1 MSTRSSVVALT
12 GFTHDS
18 HAVQTAPSRRL
29 HREPMRILYGVT
41 GEGLGHAMR
50 ARALVEHLTARGH
63 DVRVAASG
71 RAARVLDGHFAGV
84 LHIDGLCLRYDRGG
98 LHRRR
103 TVMANLRAAPH
114 ALARNVEV
122 ALRDVAVWG
131 PEAVITDFDSFAHG
145 VGRVL
150 GLPVLSFDHQHVLD
164 RFRHPPDVRALLSP
178 GFRST
183 RAFVRAKT
191 PGCAHYLV
199 TSFFFPEVRASCRAA
214 TTVVGPVVRPAIAAA
229 ASAARDGDH
238 VLVYQTAR
246 GDARLL
252 PALRA
257 HPRAR
262 FVVYGSGREGKVGN
276 VTLRAFDEARFVED
290 LATSRAVVSNGGFT
304 TLAEALYL
312 GKAALSVPIARQSE
326 QELNAAYLERLG
338 LGVRAPRLDAAAIG
352 AFLARQERGDLR
364 APRDAR
370 LLTGRADAF
379 AAVDRLLGRL
389 GHREAA

>member
-1 MSTRSSVVALT
+1 
-12 GFTHDS
+12 
-18 HAVQTAPSRRL
+18 
-29 HREPMRILYGVT
+29 MRILYGVT

-63 DVRVAASG
+63 RVRIAASG
-71 RAARVLDGHFAGV
+71 RAARVLDAHFPGV

-103 TVMANLRAAPH
+103 TVLANLRAAPQ
-114 ALARNVEV
+114 ALARNVEL

-131 PEAVITDFDSFAHG
+131 PEAVVTDFDSFAHG

-150 GLPVLSFDHQHVLD
+150 GLPVISFDHQHVLD
-164 RFRHPPDVRALLSP
+164 RFRHPAAVRALLSP

-191 PGCAHYLV
+191 PGCEHYVV
-199 TSFFFPEVRASCRAA
+199 TSFFFPELRPSCREA
-214 TTVVGPVVRPAIAAA
+214 TTVVGPVVRPAIASA
-229 ASAARDGDH
+229 ASATKDGDH

-246 GDARLL
+246 GDERLL

-257 HPRAR
+257 NACAR
-262 FVVYGSGREGKVGN
+262 FVVYGSGREGREGN

-290 LATSRAVVSNGGFT
+290 LATSRAVISNGGFT

-338 LGVRAPRLDAAAIG
+338 LGVRATRLDAPSIG
-352 AFLARQERGDLR
+352 AFLTRHERGELSG
-364 APRDAR
+364 ARDAR

-379 AAVDRLLGRL
+379 ATIDRLLG
-389 GHREAA
+389 HAAAREAA